1 MFVNIFPKTLL
12 SLMKQT
18 YPRHRFQAVMLSLV
32 SPEEYT
38 NRTKEVPPHRHLLT
52 AKELDNANSFN
63 IPKRR
68 GEWLTGRIC
77 AKAAA
82 LMYHNLIS
90 TKPEPD
96 LFEIS
101 AENEEN
107 GRPLLSG
114 NLTKE
119 LKSADLSISHGAG
132 YGLALI
138 ADSKCGAD
146 IQAPKDTL
154 TRVREKFC
162 TQVEQD
168 LLQLQLPELN
178 ELQHLTL
185 IWTAKEAVKK
195 ALSHK
200 RMPGFL
206 ELILTTTEPH
216 TTGWILTFLV
226 SKKEYT
232 TYPSTISVVTE
243 LYHTHAI
250 ALCLKN
256 ETDHA

>member
-18 YPRHRFQAVMLSLV
+18 YPRHRFQAVMLPLI
-32 SPEEYT
+32 SPKEYT
-38 NRTKEVPPHRHLLT
+38 ARAKDVPHHRHLITPEEL
-52 AKELDNANSFN
+52 AKANSFS

-68 GEWLTGRIC
+68 KEWLTGRIC

-90 TKPEPD
+90 TNTEPD
-96 LFEIS
+96 LFKIS
-101 AENEEN
+101 AENDDN
-107 GRPLLSG
+107 GRPFLSG
-114 NLTKE
+114 NLTEE
-119 LKSADLSISHGAG
+119 LQNADLSISHGAD

-138 ADSKCGAD
+138 ADSICGTD

-162 TQVEQD
+162 TQVEQE

-185 IWTAKEAVKK
+185 IWTAKEAAKK

-226 SKKEYT
+226 SKKEHEA
-232 TYPSTISVVTE
+232 YPSTISVVTE
-243 LYHTHAI
+243 LYQTHAI
-250 ALCLKN
+250 ALCLN
-256 ETDHA
+256 HEVNHA

>member
-18 YPRHRFQAVMLSLV
+18 YPRHRFQAVMLPLI

-38 NRTKEVPPHRHLLT
+38 RRAKEVPLYRHLINPE
-52 AKELDNANSFN
+52 ELDRANSFN

-68 GEWLTGRIC
+68 DEWLTGRIC

-82 LMYHNLIS
+82 LMFHNMAS
-90 TKPEPD
+90 SDTEPN

-101 AENEEN
+101 TGNDTN
-107 GRPLLSG
+107 GRPFLIG
-114 NLTKE
+114 NLTRE
-119 LKSADLSISHGAG
+119 LNNTDISISHGANF
-132 YGLALI
+132 GLALI
-138 ADSKCGAD
+138 ADSHCGVD

-162 TQVEQD
+162 DHTEQD

-185 IWTAKEAVKK
+185 IWTAKEAAKK

-216 TTGWILTFLV
+216 TTGWILTFIV
-226 SKKEYT
+226 SKKEYAE
-232 TYPSTISVVTE
+232 YPTTISVVTE
-243 LYHTHAI
+243 LYQTHGI
-250 ALCLKN
+250 ALCLN
-256 ETDHA
+256 IEVSHA